1 MKVWAV
7 ILVVLGLVNVV
18 LGLVSRRLGS
28 PYWRSRLWV
37 GVVVTLAGVY
47 GWFTW

>member
-1 MKVWAV
+1 MKAWAV
-7 ILVVLGLVNVV
+7 VLMVLGLATVV

-28 PYWRSRLWV
+28 PYGRSRLWV

-47 GWFTW
+47 GWFTG